1 MRIIMTI
8 LVHSQDKQTILQAN
22 RQRKKEKKAMVFD
35 IYRLKME
42 VWSLIEAQ
50 VKINREINKTKN
62 KSN

>member
-1 MRIIMTI
+1 MKIIMVI
-8 LVHSQDKQTILQAN
+8 LVHSQDKLTILQAN
-22 RQRKKEKKAMVFD
+22 RQKKKETKAMVFD

>member
-1 MRIIMTI
+1 
-8 LVHSQDKQTILQAN
+8 
-22 RQRKKEKKAMVFD
+22 MVFD

-50 VKINREINKTKN
+50 AKINREINKTKN